1 MGPSIRSFIAVDLSN
16 QARLQIEELVRELK
30 KSDAPVGWVRVEGI
44 HLTLKFLGNVAPEM
58 IEEIKP
64 VLAGIASET
73 GPIHIEPGGCGA
85 FPTIKA
91 PRVIWVGLR
100 GPLGSLAA
108 LQKKVEEAMIPFG
121 FAPENRPF
129 KPHLTVGRV
138 KGRGRPRRM
147 TDEPGDARRGAL
159 DPTGQTYEVRRLYV
173 ADGSAL
179 PSASGVNPMITIMG
193 TAHYIA
199 QQVKAAM

>member
-91 PRVIWVGLR
+91 PRVVWVGLR
-100 GPLGSLAA
+100 GLLGPLAE
-108 LQKKVEEAMIPFG
+108 LQRKIEAAMIPFG
-121 FAPENRPF
+121 FNPENRPF

-138 KGRGRPRRM
+138 KGRARLQALQQILLAHGDFTAEPFDVTELVLYKSELRPDGARYTPLFKAPFSGRPAL
-147 TDEPGDARRGAL
+147 TDE
-159 DPTGQTYEVRRLYV
+159 
-173 ADGSAL
+173 
-179 PSASGVNPMITIMG
+179 
-193 TAHYIA
+193 
-199 QQVKAAM
+199 